1 MFPLDPAAILK
12 NVGYRISE
20 MRRER
25 MMTQDVLATRADV
38 TLKYIQRV
46 ESGSE
51 NLTLLSLVRFANI
64 LEKDLSE
71 FLLPAV
77 IVVRKPGRP
86 KGKKISF
93 P

>member
-20 MRRER
+20 IRRER
-25 MMTQDVLATRADV
+25 KLTQEILATKADV

-64 LEKDLSE
+64 LEKDLAA
-71 FLLPAV
+71 FLLPATLV
-77 IVVRKPGRP
+77 PRRPGRP
-86 KGKKISF
+86 KGK
-93 P
+93 

>member
-25 MMTQDVLATRADV
+25 RLTKEAFATKADV

-51 NLTLLSLVRFANI
+51 NLTLLSIVRFANI
-64 LEKDLSE
+64 LEKDLAE
-71 FLLPAV
+71 FLLPASLAP
-77 IVVRKPGRP
+77 RKPGRP
-86 KGKKISF
+86 KGKKNSL
-93 P
+93 